1 MKERIQKLLAAAG
14 VDSRRKVEEMVLQ
27 GRVEVNGTV
36 VHDLPIMI
44 DPAED
49 VVFVDGERVR
59 LPRPRPARA
68 RRAPANGDANAGV
81 DGTTEPA
88 RPPADRVYVLM
99 HKPAGVF
106 CTNVGQE
113 TNQGEQKLAIDLLPP
128 GFQDRHRV
136 YPVGRLDAESRGL
149 LLLTNDGDLT
159 NKLTHPRYGVPK
171 TYRATVDGLVTQE
184 IAEHLMAGVWIADPA
199 KGGVKTA
206 RSFVKVARRGRDRSV
221 VEITLK
227 EGRNRQVRRTLAKLG
242 HKVRDLLRVKLG
254 PLELGTLNPGESRL
268 LTPREV
274 RDLHAAVAASVAR
287 AAERRSRPP
296 KPAAPGDKSDRSAA
310 NASARAATATLRAIP
325 KRSPPKPTPAVK
337 ASDRPDPARTAPAA
351 RPKRPATPSHPLDPR
366 R

>member
-27 GRVEVNGTV
+27 GRVEVNGV
-36 VHDLPIMI
+36 VVRELPVMV
-44 DPAED
+44 DPATDE
-49 VVFVDGERVR
+49 VLVDGERVR
-59 LPRPRPARA
+59 LPKPRPARP
-68 RRAPANGDANAGV
+68 RRPTPANADPG
-81 DGTTEPA
+81 TEPA

-99 HKPAGVF
+99 HKPTGVF

-113 TNQGEQKLAIDLLPP
+113 TRQGEQKLAIDLLPP
-128 GFQDRHRV
+128 GFQDAHRV

-171 TYRATVDGLVTQE
+171 TYRATVDGLVTQD
-184 IAEHLMAGVWIADPA
+184 IADALMAGVWIADPK

-206 RSFVKVARRGRDRSV
+206 RSRVSIVRRGRDRSV

-254 PLELGTLNPGESRL
+254 PLELGNLNAGESRL

-287 AAERRSRPP
+287 AAERKSRPA
-296 KPAAPGDKSDRSAA
+296 KPPADAKSDRAAA
-310 NASARAATATLRAIP
+310 NASARATTAAVRSVP
-325 KRSPPKPTPAVK
+325 KRSPPKAAPK
-337 ASDRPDPARTAPAA
+337 PAA
-351 RPKRPATPSHPLDPR
+351 PRPAAPTRPKPAAASRHPLDR
-366 R
+366 